1 MSQQNNVIKVLD
13 KNFKHYIT
21 HEEIQES
28 VLKIANEINREYKN
42 RKLVFI
48 IVLNGAFMFGSDL
61 LKNINIDC
69 EISFLRV
76 SSYEGMSST
85 EKIKDI
91 FTITEDLSGREII
104 VVEDIID
111 TGLTM
116 EHILSTLKN
125 HEVASVKICTLL
137 FKKDAFK
144 RDYPIDYIGF
154 SIPNEFVVGY
164 GLDYDGYGRNLK
176 DIYSVTNENETI

>member
-1 MSQQNNVIKVLD
+1 MSQSHTQIQVLD
-13 KNFKHYIT
+13 KKFKHYIT
-21 HEEIQES
+21 HAEIQKSIETIAE
-28 VLKIANEINREYKN
+28 KINNEYKE
-42 RKLVFI
+42 KKPVFI

-69 EISFLRV
+69 EVTFLKV
-76 SSYEGMSST
+76 SSYEGMHSS

-91 FTITEDLSGREII
+91 FTITDDLSQREVII
-104 VVEDIID
+104 IEDIID

-116 EHILSTLKN
+116 EHILNTLQSSQ
-125 HEVASVKICTLL
+125 VSGVKVCTLL

-164 GLDYDGYGRNLK
+164 GLDYDGYGRNLR
-176 DIYSVTNENETI
+176 DIYSVINE